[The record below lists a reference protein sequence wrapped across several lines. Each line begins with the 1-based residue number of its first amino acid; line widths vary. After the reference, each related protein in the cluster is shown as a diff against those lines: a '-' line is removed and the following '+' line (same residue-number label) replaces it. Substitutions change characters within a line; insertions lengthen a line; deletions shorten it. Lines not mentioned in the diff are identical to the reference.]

1 MVAARIESLILK
13 KGMKDALKRAENFSR
28 AGADLILIHSKSKNP
43 KEILEFAKKFKKSK
57 FFKPM
62 IAVPSSYSSIKE
74 EQLRKAGFSIV
85 IYANQLLR
93 SSIKTVKNILYSILK
108 NSRSHEIEKKIMP
121 IKEILNIIP

>member
-1 MVAARIESLILK
+1 
-13 KGMKDALKRAENFSR
+13 
-28 AGADLILIHSKSKNP
+28 
-43 KEILEFAKKFKKSK
+43 
-57 FFKPM
+57 M